1 MLTNISKS
9 MLERMIGELEKTRA
23 QKRVID
29 CITNNITVNDCAN
42 AILAIGAS
50 PIMSDAMEEI
60 DDIVSVSS
68 AVLLNTGGLQPFVI
82 HAMEAA
88 GKKANELNKP
98 VILDPVG
105 AGASRLRDRVCKTLT
120 TDVHPCVIRGNLSE
134 ILALGGYSSNTQGVD
149 ASADDKVTLENLHEQ
164 GKKVQ
169 RTAKQFNCTVCATGE
184 IDIIASPAELF
195 AIQNGHEMLECVTG
209 TGCMCSALVAALC
222 AGSEDITAS
231 AAAGVLAMCLA
242 GEIAYEYIASH
253 EGCGSGTFHVKLI
266 DALNLLS
273 PQDILQRGRIYEL

>member
-1 MLTNISKS
+1 MNISKN
-9 MLERMIGELEKTRA
+9 MIERIIKELEKTRA

-42 AILAIGAS
+42 VILAVGAS

-60 DDIVSVSS
+60 DDIVSISS

-82 HAMEAA
+82 NAMEAA
-88 GKKANELNKP
+88 GKKANELGKP
-98 VILDPVG
+98 VIFDPVG
-105 AGASRLRDRVCKTLT
+105 AGASHLRDEVCKTLT
-120 TDVHPCVIRGNLSE
+120 TNVHPCVIRGNLSE
-134 ILALGGYSSNTQGVD
+134 IFALGGYASNTQGVD
-149 ASADDKVTLENLHEQ
+149 ASADDKTTLENLREQ
-164 GKKVQ
+164 AVKIQAV
-169 RTAKQFNCTVCATGE
+169 AKQLNCTVCATGE
-184 IDIIASPAELF
+184 IDIIASSTELF
-195 AIQNGHEMLECVTG
+195 AIQNGHEMLECITG

-222 AGSEDITAS
+222 AGSEDDTAA

-242 GEIAYEYIASH
+242 GEIAHEYVAAN

-273 PQDILQRGRIYEL
+273 PQDILQRGRVYEL